1 MANQAHRCLHTSN
14 IQDETIQIVP
24 RRGLN
29 TEHDFTGL
37 PDNAGR
43 YDLLRLVQDVG
54 FELGFTGGDIQHLHY
69 LVSHTRDV
77 DWEPGSEPIVY
88 KSVCRMARERGVTE
102 RQIYNRERKLFIL
115 GCLTYS
121 DLENFRRTGY
131 RDESGRIVE
140 AWGVNL
146 APLGQLYDRLKE
158 LKERQK
164 ADLAAFGTA
173 KRRLSALRRRIL
185 VKLEVARERDIEVE
199 DLIERLAALPRVRA
213 MMALERVLSI
223 ISLAALIEDDLERL
237 LEAEKPAE
245 DEQKPALPESPD
257 NSELSVETSDRS
269 EQNFRQLQT
278 TNNLLLSE
286 DNTCNPPVDVDDR
299 KAVAESSPPD
309 IRSIG
314 IEHIPLGLALQA
326 AGDNLVASIYPT
338 GKRLT
343 EADLIDG
350 AARLCHHLGINKSAW
365 ANACAVMG
373 RYAAAVAVLI
383 IDRNIHHPATPIKS
397 PGGVLRAMTTRASA
411 GELNLHQSLFG
422 ILERDEREGGAL

>member
-1 MANQAHRCLHTSN
+1 MANQAHRRLNTSVIN
-14 IQDETIQIVP
+14 SESIRIAP

-37 PDNAGR
+37 PDNVGR

-69 LVSHTRDV
+69 LLGHTRDV

-102 RQIYNRERKLFIL
+102 RQIHNRERKLFVL
-115 GCLTYS
+115 GCLSYS

-146 APLGQLYDRLKE
+146 APLGQLYEQLVE
-158 LKERQK
+158 LKQRQM

-185 VKLEVARERDIEVE
+185 VKLEAARERDIEVE
-199 DLIERLAALPRVRA
+199 ELNERLSALPRVRA

-223 ISLAALIEDDLERL
+223 ISHAALIEDDLERL
-237 LEAEKPAE
+237 LEAEKPTE
-245 DEQKPALPESPD
+245 EEQKPALPETPD
-257 NSELSVETSDRS
+257 NCELSMETSDRS

-278 TNNLLLSE
+278 TNNLPLSS

-299 KAVAESSPPD
+299 KAVTNSGAAVSQST
-309 IRSIG
+309 G

-350 AARLCHHLGINKSAW
+350 AARLCHHLGINRSAW

-397 PGGVLRAMTTRASA
+397 PGGVLRGLTARASA

-422 ILERDEREGGAL
+422 ILDRDERETVNA